1 MLHHDRTSHQV
12 RGATL
17 YHGTLVRRTEQM
29 LPSGSGVRLVSP
41 YLDDR
46 VVAIAMRLRIE
57 DRFRADVIKPL
68 LAAARPENMPIDY
81 FQRHDKG
88 EYSFETFVAFSSSR
102 DRIRSLFSEGS
113 VLVDMGLI
121 DPDVLNQEL
130 SAYSPDGLVYEDLL
144 RVEMVERWLRSF
156 SATR

>member
-1 MLHHDRTSHQV
+1 M
-12 RGATL
+12 
-17 YHGTLVRRTEQM
+17 
-29 LPSGSGVRLVSP
+29 P
-41 YLDDR
+41 
-46 VVAIAMRLRIE
+46 AI
-57 DRFRADVIKPL
+57 
-68 LAAARPENMPIDY
+68 
-81 FQRHDKG
+81 
-88 EYSFETFVAFSSSR
+88 ETFVAFSSSR

>member
-1 MLHHDRTSHQV
+1 
-12 RGATL
+12 
-17 YHGTLVRRTEQM
+17 
-29 LPSGSGVRLVSP
+29 
-41 YLDDR
+41 
-46 VVAIAMRLRIE
+46 
-57 DRFRADVIKPL
+57 
-68 LAAARPENMPIDY
+68 MPIDY